1 MDKVLLVTGASSDVG
16 VELIRCIY
24 RDYRM
29 IWCQYRSMNEKLES
43 LMRDIGSETAIQGI
57 EADFSAPGAA
67 DDLIEHIRESDITP
81 NHIVHLPAPK
91 LYNKQFHKDSWDN
104 TQAGWEISVH
114 SVSDILR
121 AFIPDMMKARYGRV
135 IFMLTSNTV
144 GIPAKYQSSY
154 VTVKYALLG
163 LMKALSAEYADKGIT
178 FNGVS
183 PDMMET
189 GFLQNIPDLII
200 EQNAQNSPL
209 GRNIRID
216 EVIPVIEYMLSD
228 RGAAMTGQ
236 NIAITGGI

>member
-16 VELIRCIY
+16 VELIRRIY

-57 EADFSAPGAA
+57 EADFSVPGAA
-67 DDLIEHIRESDITP
+67 GDLIERIRKSSILP

-104 TQAGWEISVH
+104 TEAGWEISVH

-121 AFIPDMMKARYGRV
+121 AFIPDMMKTRYGRV
-135 IFMLTSNTV
+135 VFMLTSNTV

-189 GFLQNIPDLII
+189 GFLQNLPDLII
-200 EQNAQNSPL
+200 EQNAANSPL

>member
-16 VELIRCIY
+16 VELIRHIY
-24 RDYRM
+24 RDYGT
-29 IWCQYRSMNEKLES
+29 IWCQYRSMNDKLKN
-43 LMRDIGSETAIQGI
+43 LMREIDGETVINGV
-57 EADFSAPGAA
+57 EADFSVTGAA
-67 DDLIEHIRESDITP
+67 DDLIERIRKTNIIP

-91 LYNKQFHKDSWDN
+91 LYNKQFHKDSWKN
-104 TQAGWEISVH
+104 TEAGWEISVH

-121 AFIPDMMKARYGRV
+121 AFIPDMMKAKYGRV
-135 IFMLTSNTV
+135 VFMLTSNTV

-163 LMKALSAEYADKGIT
+163 LMKALAAEYADKGIT

-189 GFLQNIPDLII
+189 GFLENIPDLII

-228 RGAAMTGQ
+228 QGAAMTGQ

>member
-16 VELIRCIY
+16 VELIRRIY

-29 IWCQYRSMNEKLES
+29 VWCQYRSMNEKLES

-57 EADFSAPGAA
+57 EADFSVPGAA
-67 DDLIEHIRESDITP
+67 DDLVERIRKSSILP
-81 NHIVHLPAPK
+81 NHIVHLPATK

-104 TQAGWEISVH
+104 TEAGWEISVH

-121 AFIPDMMKARYGRV
+121 AFIPDMMKAKYGRV

-200 EQNAQNSPL
+200 EQNAANSPL

-216 EVIPVIEYMLSD
+216 EVIPVMEYMLSD
-228 RGAAMTGQ
+228 QGGAMTGQ